1 MKTSHRNGSTVT
13 IVREN
18 DMTEDELNWLH
29 SLFQEMESQGVELPM
44 GDYLYVYT
52 ILENA
57 RDGEEE
63 V

>member
-1 MKTSHRNGSTVT
+1 
-13 IVREN
+13 
-18 DMTEDELNWLH
+18 MTEDELNWLH